1 MSDYKTLENKIRDIV
16 ARPWT
21 KDSKKVHHKLQQIQ
35 KKIIDE
41 EPEMLNNKAIG
52 IPDSVIE
59 AAKQI
64 NKGKTEVDVNPQ
76 YKTDVKDSEDD
87 NDDDKK
93 VKKEELK
100 GKQHKLDK
108 NKNGK
113 VDAHDFKLLRKEEA
127 EQVDEKEVVFTGSP
141 KHTAKKA
148 EEHKKMGYK
157 VVSLKKHTSGI
168 FGDNSEK
175 HTYKMAKEE
184 VEQVDEISSDLAQ
197 RYRTKAL
204 AHNSKVSPDNPYSS
218 PEHKAAIRQDRNRSQ
233 GKQLSWMKM
242 TGQGMGGKALKVPAT
257 RKATVEEVILSDEEK
272 SKLDAIAST
281 FSEDAVQSAQKTA
294 QQKVKAASIT
304 AKATVQADKIKDQA
318 RKQAQNNSYEPEGEM
333 VEEGNL
339 AAQIRDAKPSITGHI
354 EVSVGDKKVKI
365 PHRKAQDFLGSYHS
379 KRTADEKDA
388 HEKAFRKEIGG

>member
-1 MSDYKTLENKIRDIV
+1 MSDYRTLENKIRDIV

-21 KDSKKVHHKLQQIQ
+21 KDPKKVHHKLQQIQ

-41 EPEMLNNKAIG
+41 EPEMLNNKALG
-52 IPDSVIE
+52 ISDAVVE

-127 EQVDEKEVVFTGSP
+127 ELDEADSYSIRNTETDTDRIYHISKYPITTNHSIYKKIKAKDP
-141 KHTAKKA
+141 KAQI
-148 EEHKKMGYK
+148 HKNGQP
-157 VVSLKKHTSGI
+157 V
-168 FGDNSEK
+168 
-175 HTYKMAKEE
+175 KEE
-184 VEQVDEISSDLAQ
+184 VSI
-197 RYRTKAL
+197 
-204 AHNSKVSPDNPYSS
+204 
-218 PEHKAAIRQDRNRSQ
+218 
-233 GKQLSWMKM
+233 
-242 TGQGMGGKALKVPAT
+242 
-257 RKATVEEVILSDEEK
+257 SDEEQAR
-272 SKLDAIAST
+272 LDIIAAT

-304 AKATVQADKIKDQA
+304 AKATVQSDKIKDQA

-365 PHRKAQDFLGSYHS
+365 PHRKAQGFLDAYHS
-379 KRTADEKDA
+379 KRTPNEKDE

>member
-1 MSDYKTLENKIRDIV
+1 MSDYRTLENKIRDIV

-21 KDSKKVHHKLQQIQ
+21 KDPKKVHHKLQQIQ

-113 VDAHDFKLLRKEEA
+113 VDAHDFKLLRKEE
-127 EQVDEKEVVFTGSP
+127 VN
-141 KHTAKKA
+141 
-148 EEHKKMGYK
+148 
-157 VVSLKKHTSGI
+157 I
-168 FGDNSEK
+168 
-175 HTYKMAKEE
+175 
-184 VEQVDEISSDLAQ
+184 
-197 RYRTKAL
+197 
-204 AHNSKVSPDNPYSS
+204 
-218 PEHKAAIRQDRNRSQ
+218 
-233 GKQLSWMKM
+233 
-242 TGQGMGGKALKVPAT
+242 
-257 RKATVEEVILSDEEK
+257 SDEEQAR
-272 SKLDAIAST
+272 LDIIAAT
-281 FSEDAVQSAQKTA
+281 FSEDAVQS
-294 QQKVKAASIT
+294 
-304 AKATVQADKIKDQA
+304 DNIKDQA

-365 PHRKAQDFLGSYHS
+365 PHKKAQDFLGSYHS
-379 KRTADEKDA
+379 KRTPNEKDE

>member
-1 MSDYKTLENKIRDIV
+1 MSDYRTLENKIRDIV

-21 KDSKKVHHKLQQIQ
+21 KDPKKVHHKLQQIQ

-87 NDDDKK
+87 DDDKK

-100 GKQHKLDK
+100 GKQHKIDK

-113 VDAHDFKLLRKEEA
+113 IDSHDFKLLRKEDVELDEADSYSIRNTESDTDKIYHISKYPITANHTIYKKIKAKDPKAQIHKNGQPIKEEA
-127 EQVDEKEVVFTGSP
+127 EQV
-141 KHTAKKA
+141 
-148 EEHKKMGYK
+148 EEGGMPASVIKSKQNRANMSDKQFADSHKDK
-157 VVSLKKHTSGI
+157 SDADLRS
-168 FGDNSEK
+168 
-175 HTYKMAKEE
+175 MAWRHGLGKPGTPGHDHYVNKRNKGLKEE
-184 VEQVDEISSDLAQ
+184 VSI
-197 RYRTKAL
+197 
-204 AHNSKVSPDNPYSS
+204 
-218 PEHKAAIRQDRNRSQ
+218 
-233 GKQLSWMKM
+233 
-242 TGQGMGGKALKVPAT
+242 
-257 RKATVEEVILSDEEK
+257 SDEEQV
-272 SKLDAIAST
+272 KLDAIAAT
-281 FSEDAVQSAQKTA
+281 FAEDAVQSAQKTS
-294 QQKVKAASIT
+294 QQKMKAASIT

-318 RKQAQNNSYEPEGEM
+318 RKQAQNNSYQPEGDM

-365 PHRKAQDFLGSYHS
+365 PHKKAQDFLGSYHS
-379 KRTADEKDA
+379 KRTPNEKDE